1 MLQPEALSS
10 LQSVIAL
17 IERQLLVVGRRILL
31 KPHLC
36 LSPLAVFVHG
46 MCLCVFVSFCSCGPR
61 AQDAP
66 SFRPFCVAADLL
78 ILRQEDEL
86 EKCRFILS
94 AQFPPITL

>member
-1 MLQPEALSS
+1 M
-10 LQSVIAL
+10 IAI
-17 IERQLLVVGRRILL
+17 IERQLLVVGRRIL
-31 KPHLC
+31 HLC
-36 LSPLAVFVHG
+36 LSPLALFVHG
-46 MCLCVFVSFCSCGPR
+46 VCLCVFVSLCLCVFVSFCSCGAR

-94 AQFPPITL
+94 AQFPHITL

>member
-10 LQSVIAL
+10 LQSVIAI

-46 MCLCVFVSFCSCGPR
+46 MCLCIFVSLC
-61 AQDAP
+61 
-66 SFRPFCVAADLL
+66 
-78 ILRQEDEL
+78 
-86 EKCRFILS
+86 LS
-94 AQFPPITL
+94 ALAVLVHRMPLHFGLFVLPQTF